1 MDDPKLIL
9 EIVAMFASCATVY
22 AAIRADLAKAIAKA
36 EEAAAA
42 ASKAHD
48 RIDRIQ
54 ERRGSAGA

>member
-1 MDDPKLIL
+1 MDDPKLLL
-9 EIVAMFASCATVY
+9 EILAMFASCATVY
-22 AAIRADLAKAIAKA
+22 AAIRADLAMAIAKA

-54 ERRGSAGA
+54 ERRTA

>member
-1 MDDPKLIL
+1 MMEPPMLFEIL
-9 EIVAMFASCATVY
+9 AMLGSCATVY

-48 RIDRIQ
+48 RIDGMLSRK
-54 ERRGSAGA
+54 